1 MPEHLDWAAIAMG
14 SPVIVLYMALA
25 HLPRIVDILRENG
38 RSADEP
44 VALVR
49 NATLKDQ
56 ETLESDLGS
65 VIADIERTGFKAPAI
80 VVIGEVVRLRQ
91 GLDWLGALSGKVLD
105 ANPLGLKADRD
116 AG

>member
-1 MPEHLDWAAIAMG
+1 M
-14 SPVIVLYMALA
+14 
-25 HLPRIVDILRENG
+25 PRITEILQANG
-38 RSADEP
+38 RAASEP

-56 ETLESDLGS
+56 ETLETTLGT
-65 VIADIERTGFKAPAI
+65 VVADVERTGFKAPAI